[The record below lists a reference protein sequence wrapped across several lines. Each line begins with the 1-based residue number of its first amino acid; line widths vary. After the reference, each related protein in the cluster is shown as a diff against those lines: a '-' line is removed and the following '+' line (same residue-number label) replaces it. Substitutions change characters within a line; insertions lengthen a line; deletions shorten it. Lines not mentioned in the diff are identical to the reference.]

1 MYKLLFF
8 LHKTDDENVLQFF
21 RDNTIKILEGII
33 GKHVGI
39 AEVESNL
46 LLEQKYT
53 YYCEISALSKEE
65 MDRMMHSKA
74 GKELNKSLMDFH
86 KNITVIAVNYNQE
99 KI

>member
-21 RDNTIKILEGII
+21 RDNTIKKLEAII
-33 GKHVGI
+33 GKDVGI

-46 LLEQKYT
+46 LLEQKFT
-53 YYCEISALSKEE
+53 YYCEISASSKEE
-65 MDRMMHSKA
+65 MDKMMHSKA

-99 KI
+99 EK

>member
-8 LHKTDDENVLQFF
+8 LHKTDDEDVLQFF
-21 RDNTIKILEGII
+21 RDNTIKKLEGII
-33 GKHVGI
+33 GKDVGI

-86 KNITVIAVNYNQE
+86 KNITVIAVNYN
-99 KI
+99 KDKK

>member
-8 LHKTDDENVLQFF
+8 LHKTDDEDVLQFF
-21 RDNTIKILEGII
+21 RDNTIKKLEGII
-33 GKHVGI
+33 GKDVGI

-46 LLEQKYT
+46 LLKQKYT
-53 YYCEISALSKEE
+53 YYCEISASSKEE

-86 KNITVIAVNYNQE
+86 KNITVIAVNYN
-99 KI
+99 KDKK

>member
-8 LHKTDDENVLQFF
+8 LHKTDDENVLHFF

-33 GKHVGI
+33 GKHIGI

-53 YYCEISALSKEE
+53 YYCEISASSKEE

-86 KNITVIAVNYNQE
+86 KNITVSAVNYNQE
-99 KI
+99 KK

>member
-8 LHKTDDENVLQFF
+8 LHKTDDEDVLQFF
-21 RDNTIKILEGII
+21 KDNTVKKLEEII
-33 GKHVGI
+33 GGNIGI

-53 YYCEISALSKEE
+53 LYCEISATSKDE
-65 MDRMMHSKA
+65 MDGMMHSKA
-74 GKELNKSLMDFH
+74 GQELNKSLMEFH

-99 KI
+99 KK

>member
-1 MYKLLFF
+1 MYKILFF
-8 LHKTDDENVLQFF
+8 LHKTDDEDVLQFF
-21 RDNTIKILEGII
+21 RDNTIKKLEGII
-33 GKHVGI
+33 GKDVGI

-65 MDRMMHSKA
+65 MDRMMHSKD

-86 KNITVIAVNYNQE
+86 KDITVVVVNYSQE
-99 KI
+99 KK

>member
-21 RDNTIKILEGII
+21 RDNTIKKLEGII
-33 GKHVGI
+33 GKDVGI

-53 YYCEISALSKEE
+53 YYCEISALSKAK

-99 KI
+99 KK